1 MNTNKLFE
9 DIKLT
14 KEQEKEIEEYEK
26 ISNII
31 LALIKQRI
39 NKNLTQRE
47 LAELTNIKQ
56 PMIARIESLNTIPR
70 LDTLTKIASALKCDI
85 TIVEQENYDFKCID
99 FDTKKYTYSS
109 YNSNNYYA
117 VDKTSGYT
125 GVGQCC

>member
-14 KEQEKEIEEYEK
+14 KEQEKEIEEYGK

-39 NKNLTQRE
+39 SKNLTQRE

-85 TIVEQENYDFKCID
+85 TIVEQEKLWF
-99 FDTKKYTYSS
+99 
-109 YNSNNYYA
+109 SNIPNN
-117 VDKTSGYT
+117 K
-125 GVGQCC
+125 